1 MVWQAVVGEA
11 GPELLYNTSKG
22 AKVVPLNNSEKQN
35 ISTNQMPET
44 ISINLLDMKIVTKLR
59 DKINEKNKSEYII
72 KTCTMY

>member
-1 MVWQAVVGEA
+1 
-11 GPELLYNTSKG
+11 
-22 AKVVPLNNSEKQN
+22 
-35 ISTNQMPET
+35 MPET